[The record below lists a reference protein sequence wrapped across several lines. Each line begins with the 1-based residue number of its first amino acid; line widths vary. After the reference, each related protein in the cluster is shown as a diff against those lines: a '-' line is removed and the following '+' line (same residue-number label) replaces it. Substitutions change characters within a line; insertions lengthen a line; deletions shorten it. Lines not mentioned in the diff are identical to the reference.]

1 MIDIEIF
8 DVSRLENVDKGKL
21 VNNVIRH
28 LCNSTEGEDIVSCI
42 ERESFDLRD
51 VIKYQGKG
59 KHFHVTRMNDIV
71 VEQSWT
77 PDFSF
82 VRTGLCR
89 VYQNMDHFG
98 EDMTK
103 DVINIGLNPNIW
115 YLTFI
120 YDPKFFIFSRNPGMH
135 VNSKFQAMGQLLFHK
150 LKMVEHQNIDVP
162 YKPCETSP
170 SYSFTNCVNEA
181 VSKEVIHK
189 II

>member
-1 MIDIEIF
+1 MDIK
-8 DVSRLENVDKGKL
+8 DKWKL
-21 VNNVIRH
+21 VNNVIGH
-28 LCNSTEGEDIVSCI
+28 LCNSTEDSEDIVSCI

-51 VIKYQGKG
+51 VVKYQGKG
-59 KHFHVTRMNDIV
+59 KYFHVIGKEKVV
-71 VEQSWT
+71 VEENWT
-77 PDFSF
+77 QDFSF

-89 VYQNMDHFG
+89 VYQSMDHFG
-98 EDMTK
+98 EDLDK
-103 DVINIGLNPNIW
+103 DAINIGLNPNTW

-150 LKMVEHQNIDVP
+150 LKMVEHQNLDVP

-170 SYSFTNCVNEA
+170 SYSFTKCVKQA
-181 VSKEVIHK
+181 VSKEVIHE